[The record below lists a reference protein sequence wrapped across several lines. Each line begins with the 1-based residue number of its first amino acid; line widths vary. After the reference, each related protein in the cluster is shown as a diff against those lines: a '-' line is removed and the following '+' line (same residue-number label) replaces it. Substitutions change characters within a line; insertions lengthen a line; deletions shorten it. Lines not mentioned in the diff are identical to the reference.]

1 MTQAAALLQNLAA
14 AGFVA
19 LGVAIAYRWYR
30 ERGRAQAMLALALI
44 TLAVVA
50 ALGRVGDPQHP
61 LAVLSLVEIV
71 GFLLSGYFVLL
82 FRNEFIPLGSFAFQA
97 ANLLLAISIVV
108 GILDLTALAH
118 ADPRVATVIVL
129 EIIGAWAIFTGEP
142 IARFWLASRNLPAV
156 QRARMRFLSFGF
168 AVLIAILFISVLG
181 GSALRSPTAIVV
193 TELVVLMVIPAIY
206 VSFAP
211 PALLRRIWRMGE
223 EDELRAAI
231 QDLLIFSPTR
241 EVLAERAATWAMRL
255 LGGNAAFITDP
266 DGKFIANAGIDPARA
281 AHLMAEQR
289 KNPLGAPDRVVAV
302 PLPLT
307 DGQGSLGVVA
317 GPFSPVFGTE
327 EITQL
332 RAYAS
337 SVSAGLERARV
348 TERMAA
354 IESNKTQFL
363 NLASHELR
371 GPVTVIRGYVSML
384 EGGLLGHLNDRGRK
398 AAAMMSAKASE
409 MNELIDEMVEA
420 ARLEDGGL
428 TLKLV
433 ESDLRDI
440 ARSATFSVAPLVDSR
455 HQVDLDLPERRVR
468 VKVDPDRTKTI
479 IANLLSNAIKY
490 SPNGGPITC
499 HVRARAGIAR
509 VAVSDH
515 GLGIA
520 PQNLHMLFTRF
531 GRVITPET
539 EHLKGTG
546 LGLFLGRQLARLQGG
561 DITVISVPGKG
572 STFTLHLPSASA
584 AEASANGAASSAH
597 GAAGEERVHTN
608 RRSTD

>member
-14 AGFVA
+14 ASFVA

-82 FRNEFIPLGSFAFQA
+82 FRNEFIPLGSLAFQA

-108 GILDLTALAH
+108 GILDVTALAH

-142 IARFWLASRNLPAV
+142 TARFWLASRNLPAV

-223 EDELRAAI
+223 EDELRTAI

-255 LGGNAAFITDP
+255 LGGNAAFITDA

-584 AEASANGAASSAH
+584 SEASANGATSSAH

>member
-14 AGFVA
+14 ASFVA

-223 EDELRAAI
+223 EDELRTAI

-255 LGGNAAFITDP
+255 LGGNAAFITDA

-584 AEASANGAASSAH
+584 AEASANGATSSAH

>member
-1 MTQAAALLQNLAA
+1 LTQAAALLQNLAA

-19 LGVAIAYRWYR
+19 LGLAIAYRWYR

-82 FRNEFIPLGSFAFQA
+82 FRNEFIPLGSLAFQA

-108 GILDLTALAH
+108 GILDVTALAH

-223 EDELRAAI
+223 EDELRTAI

-255 LGGNAAFITDP
+255 LGGNAAFITDA

-584 AEASANGAASSAH
+584 SEASANGATSSAH

>member
-1 MTQAAALLQNLAA
+1 
-14 AGFVA
+14 
-19 LGVAIAYRWYR
+19 
-30 ERGRAQAMLALALI
+30 
-44 TLAVVA
+44 
-50 ALGRVGDPQHP
+50 
-61 LAVLSLVEIV
+61 
-71 GFLLSGYFVLL
+71 
-82 FRNEFIPLGSFAFQA
+82 
-97 ANLLLAISIVV
+97 
-108 GILDLTALAH
+108 
-118 ADPRVATVIVL
+118 
-129 EIIGAWAIFTGEP
+129 
-142 IARFWLASRNLPAV
+142 
-156 QRARMRFLSFGF
+156 
-168 AVLIAILFISVLG
+168 
-181 GSALRSPTAIVV
+181 
-193 TELVVLMVIPAIY
+193 
-206 VSFAP
+206 
-211 PALLRRIWRMGE
+211 
-223 EDELRAAI
+223 
-231 QDLLIFSPTR
+231 
-241 EVLAERAATWAMRL
+241 
-255 LGGNAAFITDP
+255 
-266 DGKFIANAGIDPARA
+266 
-281 AHLMAEQR
+281 MAEQR
-289 KNPLGAPDRVVAV
+289 TNPVGAPDRIVAV

-490 SPNGGPITC
+490 SPDGGPITC
-499 HVRARAGIAR
+499 QVRARAGIAR

-584 AEASANGAASSAH
+584 SEASANGATSSAH

>member
-108 GILDLTALAH
+108 GILDVTALAH

-520 PQNLHMLFTRF
+520 SENLHMLFTRF

-584 AEASANGAASSAH
+584 AEASANGATSSAH

>member
-108 GILDLTALAH
+108 GILDVTALAH

-255 LGGNAAFITDP
+255 LGGNAAFITDA

-584 AEASANGAASSAH
+584 AEASANGATSSAH

>member
-1 MTQAAALLQNLAA
+1 MRAMRMRLIEFERVDINVDGQKAASDEHHEVVEQTRNVIFFFSSRRRHTRLQ
-14 AGFVA
+14 
-19 LGVAIAYRWYR
+19 
-30 ERGRAQAMLALALI
+30 
-44 TLAVVA
+44 
-50 ALGRVGDPQHP
+50 GDWSSDVCSSD
-61 LAVLSLVEIV
+61 L
-71 GFLLSGYFVLL
+71 
-82 FRNEFIPLGSFAFQA
+82 FIPLGSFAFQA

-108 GILDLTALAH
+108 GILDVTALAH

-266 DGKFIANAGIDPARA
+266 DGKVIAHAGIDPARA

-289 KNPLGAPDRVVAV
+289 TNPAGAPDRVVAV

-307 DGQGSLGVVA
+307 DGQGSVGVVA

-348 TERMAA
+348 TGRMGA
-354 IESNKTQFL
+354 IEMNKTQVL
-363 NLASHELR
+363 NLASHEVR

-384 EGGLLGHLNDRGRK
+384 EGGLLGQLNERGRK
-398 AAAMMSAKASE
+398 AVGVMASKATE
-409 MNELIDEMVEA
+409 MNELIEEMIEA
-420 ARLEDGGL
+420 ARLEDGAL
-428 TLKLV
+428 TMRLA
-433 ESDLRDI
+433 ECDLRD
-440 ARSATFSVAPLVDSR
+440 V
-455 HQVDLDLPERRVR
+455 VR
-468 VKVDPDRTKTI
+468 
-479 IANLLSNAIKY
+479 
-490 SPNGGPITC
+490 
-499 HVRARAGIAR
+499 
-509 VAVSDH
+509 
-515 GLGIA
+515 
-520 PQNLHMLFTRF
+520 
-531 GRVITPET
+531 
-539 EHLKGTG
+539 
-546 LGLFLGRQLARLQGG
+546 
-561 DITVISVPGKG
+561 
-572 STFTLHLPSASA
+572 SA
-584 AEASANGAASSAH
+584 AEGAAQLVDAQTRTTL
-597 GAAGEERVHTN
+597 A
-608 RRSTD
+608 

>member
-1 MTQAAALLQNLAA
+1 LTQAAALLQNLAA
-14 AGFVA
+14 ASFVA

-108 GILDLTALAH
+108 GILDVTALAH

-223 EDELRAAI
+223 EDELRTAI

-255 LGGNAAFITDP
+255 LGGNAAFITDA

-584 AEASANGAASSAH
+584 SEASANGATSSAH

>member
-108 GILDLTALAH
+108 GILDVTALAH

-289 KNPLGAPDRVVAV
+289 KNSLGAPDRVVTV

-584 AEASANGAASSAH
+584 AEASANGATSSAH

>member
-14 AGFVA
+14 ASFVA

-82 FRNEFIPLGSFAFQA
+82 FRNEFIPLGSLAFQA

-108 GILDLTALAH
+108 GILDVTALAH

-142 IARFWLASRNLPAV
+142 TARFWLASRNLPAV

-223 EDELRAAI
+223 EDELRTAI

-255 LGGNAAFITDP
+255 LGGNAAFITDA

-584 AEASANGAASSAH
+584 AEASANGATSSAH

>member
-1 MTQAAALLQNLAA
+1 LTQAAALLQNLAA

-108 GILDLTALAH
+108 GILDVTALAH

-289 KNPLGAPDRVVAV
+289 KNSLGAPDRVVTV